1 MKKIA
6 ELFLGILTAVGGFVD
21 IGEMVFTSSAGVKT
35 GHRLIWAVVLAT
47 IGIIVF
53 MEMAGRVAAVTKKP
67 VFTVIRQRLPFK
79 LGLAT
84 WIASTLINFTTCAA
98 ELGGVG
104 LLLRYVIHAP
114 PVLLGGATVVTL
126 LLLIGFLRFKW
137 IERIFGLAGVVMVI
151 FVVAML
157 HHGVEWR
164 HSAAGLLPTLDV
176 GSRDGLLR
184 SAYFAVGIFASVMMP
199 YEVYFYSSGAIEDKW
214 KPQDLKLN
222 TLISVIGSALGAVIA
237 IALLL
242 MGAEVLA
249 KQGISPDLGGTATLV
264 PALELGRWAAILA
277 VIGLIGAVAGSAV
290 ETGLASGY
298 DFAQFF
304 RFDWGR
310 SKKLTETPQFDAAW
324 ITTFALAGLLLLT
337 GVDPLDLVETSII
350 GALLVLP
357 VTYFSI
363 LRIAGD
369 PNAMR
374 THVNSRFQNIIGWF
388 YFVLA
393 TIAAVAAV
401 PLMILTHAG
410 KR

>member
-1 MKKIA
+1 LKK
-6 ELFLGILTAVGGFVD
+6 LGDVFLGILTAVGGFID
-21 IGEMVFTSSAGVKT
+21 IGEMVFTTSAGAKT
-35 GHRLIWAVVLAT
+35 GHRLIWSIVLAT

-53 MEMAGRVAAVTKKP
+53 TEMSGRVAAVTKKP

-84 WIASTLINFTTCAA
+84 WVASTLINFTTCAA
-98 ELGGVG
+98 ELGGVA
-104 LLLRYVIHAP
+104 LLLRYFFHVPAP
-114 PVLLGGATVVTL
+114 LLGAITVVTVIAM
-126 LLLIGFLRFKW
+126 IGILRFEW
-137 IERIFGLAGVVMVI
+137 IERTFGLAGVVMVV

-164 HSAAGLLPTLDV
+164 NTASGLVPTLDS
-176 GSRDGLLR
+176 GSQAGFLR

-199 YEVYFYSSGAIEDKW
+199 YEVYFYSSGAIEDQW

-222 TLISVIGSALGAVIA
+222 TSISVIGSALGALIA

-242 MGAEVLA
+242 MGAEVFA
-249 KQGISPDLGGTATLV
+249 RQGITPDLGGTATLV
-264 PALELGRWAAILA
+264 PALELGKWGAILA
-277 VIGLIGAVAGSAV
+277 VMGIVGSVAGSAV

-304 RFDWGR
+304 RFEWGR
-310 SKKLTETPQFDAAW
+310 RKKLTQTPQFDAAW
-324 ITTFALAGLLLLT
+324 LTTFVLAGLLLVT
-337 GVDPLDLVETSII
+337 GVDPLDLVESSII

-357 VTYFSI
+357 ISYYSI

-369 PNAMR
+369 PKAMR
-374 THVNSRFQNIIGWF
+374 THVNTRFQNAVGWL
-388 YFVLA
+388 YFVLV
-393 TIAAVAAV
+393 TLSAVAAV
-401 PLMILTHAG
+401 PLMVLTHAG